1 MVLVY
6 SDNKNLTIE
15 ILSKGS
21 ELAREIGEK
30 LITVIIGKNDE
41 KLADEYISYG
51 SDEVYIV
58 ENEIEFFKSEEF
70 SEILEKII
78 KETSNNY
85 ILIGSNKN
93 GKELASR
100 LAGKIDA
107 GCIIDCSNIYL
118 KDKKVTAERTVYS
131 GNAIAIE
138 QFNSTPGILTVSSKV
153 FDPLKKDEKRKG
165 NIVKRKYDIEET
177 SSKIVKVKE
186 MQSESVNVEDAE
198 IIVSCGRGFK
208 NKEDIK
214 FANNLADTLK
224 GKTIGCSRPIA
235 ADLKWL
241 SEDHWIGLSGH
252 KVKPKLYIAAGI
264 SGQIQH
270 IAGMR
275 DSGIIVAI
283 NKDPEA
289 LIFKSADY
297 GIVGDL
303 YEVLP
308 KLATALKNKIG

>member
-6 SDNKNLTIE
+6 SDDKKITFELLAKGAELVKDLGGKNTAL
-15 ILSKGS
+15 
-21 ELAREIGEK
+21 
-30 LITVIIGKNDE
+30 IIGKADDA
-41 KLADEYISYG
+41 LAKEYISYG
-51 SDEVYIV
+51 ADNVYIAETNIDNV
-58 ENEIEFFKSEEF
+58 KAEEYTDIFEN
-70 SEILEKII
+70 II
-78 KETSNNY
+78 KETKEET

-100 LAGKIDA
+100 LAGKINA
-107 GCIIDCSNIYL
+107 GCVIDSTNVYL
-118 KDKKVTAERTVYS
+118 KDKKLTAERVVYS

-138 QFNSTPGILTVSSKV
+138 QFNSKPSIVTIPSKV
-153 FDPLKKDEKRKG
+153 FDPLKKDDNRKG
-165 NIVKRKYDIEET
+165 EITKKKVDTEKSN
-177 SSKIVKVKE
+177 SKIVKVQE
-186 MQSESVNVEDAE
+186 MKTGGVNVEDAE

-208 NKEDIK
+208 NKDDIK
-214 FANNLADTLK
+214 LVSELADVLK
-224 GKTIGCSRPIA
+224 GKTVGCSRPIA
-235 ADLKWL
+235 ADMKWL
-241 SEDHWIGLSGH
+241 PEDHWIGLSGH

-289 LIFKSADY
+289 LIFKSSDY

-303 YEVLP
+303 YEILP
-308 KLATALKNKIG
+308 KLTTAIKEKMG

>member
-165 NIVKRKYDIEET
+165 
-177 SSKIVKVKE
+177 
-186 MQSESVNVEDAE
+186 
-198 IIVSCGRGFK
+198 
-208 NKEDIK
+208 
-214 FANNLADTLK
+214 
-224 GKTIGCSRPIA
+224 
-235 ADLKWL
+235 
-241 SEDHWIGLSGH
+241 
-252 KVKPKLYIAAGI
+252 
-264 SGQIQH
+264 
-270 IAGMR
+270 
-275 DSGIIVAI
+275 AI
-283 NKDPEA
+283 RECKC
-289 LIFKSADY
+289 
-297 GIVGDL
+297 
-303 YEVLP
+303 
-308 KLATALKNKIG
+308 